1 MYGLFSRKTLD
12 CHRLADFLKIV
23 AVGIMG
29 VALGLVASA
38 FALSG
43 PSPFDRIRL
52 GAWSVEAHAG
62 SNEADPYTRAR
73 IARSGEIP
81 LANGEGLQLIAL
93 GDDDG
98 RPLDGRCVYR
108 IGPRAPRARYWTL
121 TLVGPQGVP
130 VANSADRYGFR
141 SSEILRSGDGDFAI
155 SVAADVQPGNW
166 LPIGAP
172 GPFALLL
179 TLYDSPLG
187 ATAAAID
194 PMTAPRVTRI
204 GCK

>member
-1 MYGLFSRKTLD
+1 M
-12 CHRLADFLKIV
+12 ADFLKIV
-23 AVGIMG
+23 AVGIVG
-29 VALGLVASA
+29 VALGLVATA
-38 FALSG
+38 FALLG

-62 SNEADPYTRAR
+62 SIEADPYTRAR
-73 IARSGEIP
+73 IARTGEIP

-93 GDDDG
+93 EDDEG

-108 IGPRAPRARYWTL
+108 IGPHAPTARYWTI

-130 VANSADRYGFR
+130 AANAADRYGFR
-141 SSEILRSGDGDFAI
+141 SSEILRDGDGDFVIFA
-155 SVAADVQPGNW
+155 AADVQPGNW

-194 PMTAPRVTRI
+194 PATAPRVTRI